1 MHLVTIQDKIYE
13 VNGIKVMLDFDLA
26 ELYEVE
32 TRVLNQAIKRN
43 VDSFP
48 EDFMFRLTKEEWVY
62 ISSQFVT
69 TSSSSQIVMMDVIA
83 KNRNDKYAPYA
94 FTEQGVAMLSG
105 ILRSSVAI
113 TMNISIMRAFVDIRR
128 IVLSQNDLK
137 DQLDEIKGQL
147 GEHDYQLNQIYAA
160 LENLMDEKAARRQME
175 ERKRIGF

>member
-1 MHLVTIQDKIYE
+1 MI
-13 VNGIKVMLDFDLA
+13 NF
-26 ELYEVE
+26 
-32 TRVLNQAIKRN
+32 QAK
-43 VDSFP
+43 
-48 EDFMFRLTKEEWVY
+48 
-62 ISSQFVT
+62 
-69 TSSSSQIVMMDVIA
+69 SSSSQIVMMDVIA
-83 KNRNDKYAPYA
+83 KNRTDKYAPYA

-160 LENLMDEKAARRQME
+160 LENLMDEKAAQRQME